1 MLIGPPLRQLACIDL
16 RSRVDWVSWPAL
28 VHIKGEIA
36 FCGETTDKGGR
47 AEIGAALLVVAAA
60 GAPTA
65 ADGTASS
72 PASGATAGFT
82 TGHYTL
88 GGDDYRLRAPHKPNP
103 A

>member
-28 VHIKGEIA
+28 VHVKGKIA
-36 FCGETTDKGGR
+36 FCGETADEGGR
-47 AEIGAALLVVAAA
+47 AEIGAALLVAAA